1 MAPENDTNKKIEIDA
16 SDMKLIGAYLLK
28 HPHLLFFSRE
38 IRTFVAK
45 RRAEKFG
52 RNVQWSGADEQLV
65 SFAVDYNKGHMD
77 QFLES
82 HVVRLIR
89 PLSIL
94 DPIYG
99 AASTAKVLS
108 IGPRNENEL
117 FHLCAYDFSLENIEA
132 IDLVSN
138 SPLVTIMDMH
148 DLRYD
153 DQTFDVVISGWT
165 LPYSRDPRTALSEAM
180 RVLKPG
186 GLLCLGLTRVPPDDQ
201 AALDLENE
209 GATNYL
215 SSEQLLGDIGPGVG
229 RIEFRHDPID
239 PSRKGAILLIVRR
252 D

>member
-1 MAPENDTNKKIEIDA
+1 LAPENENPKKIEIDA
-16 SDMKLIGAYLLK
+16 SDMKTIGAFLLR
-28 HPHLLFFSRE
+28 HPHFLFFSKE

-52 RNVQWSGADEQLV
+52 RDAQWSGANDQLV

-94 DPIYG
+94 DPIYT
-99 AASTAKVLS
+99 AAPSAKVLS

-117 FHLCAYDFSLENIEA
+117 FHLCAYDFDLENIEA

-148 DLRYD
+148 DLQYD
-153 DQTFDVVISGWT
+153 DGAFDVVISGWT
-165 LPYSRDPRTALSEAM
+165 LPYSRDPKTALSEAM

-186 GLLCLGLTRVPPDDQ
+186 GLLCLGLTRVPPDDPS
-201 AALDLENE
+201 AIDLEKE

-215 SSEQLLGDIGPGVG
+215 STEQLLADIGPGVA
-229 RIEFRHDPID
+229 RVEFSHDPID
-239 PSRKGAILLIVRR
+239 LSQKGAILLIVRR
-252 D
+252 A